1 MKFHL
6 KIFDKYHHWD
16 EASSYNHGDYKTYED
31 AVIDAKK
38 IVEEFFEG
46 ECKPGLNANDLMAS
60 YAMYGED
67 PVVFPDE
74 PRNGKRFSPRD
85 YAVEYV
91 KELCKNN

>member
-16 EASSYNHGDYKTYED
+16 EASSYDHGDYKTYED

-46 ECKPGLNANDLMAS
+46 ECKSGLNANDLMAS
-60 YAMYGED
+60 YAMYGEN
-67 PVVFPDE
+67 PIVVPEE
-74 PRNGKRFSPRD
+74 PGKGEVFSPHEYARD
-85 YAVEYV
+85 YV
-91 KELCKNN
+91 KKLCK

>member
-38 IVEEFFEG
+38 IVEEFLKVNVNQE
-46 ECKPGLNANDLMAS
+46 
-60 YAMYGED
+60 
-67 PVVFPDE
+67 
-74 PRNGKRFSPRD
+74 
-85 YAVEYV
+85 
-91 KELCKNN
+91 